1 MTDLKFPDDQEERA
15 RRCAE
20 FQKLSSDERFR
31 QIFALCAFGWSMIH
45 ASPRR
50 AEIEARM
57 REEEAELRRIYQEL
71 FARHGV

>member
-1 MTDLKFPDDQEERA
+1 MNDLIFPDSQEERS

-20 FQKLSSDERFR
+20 FQKLSSDERFN
-31 QIFALCAFGWSMIH
+31 QIVALCAFGWSMIR

-57 REEEAELRRIYQEL
+57 RDEEAELRRIYEEL